1 MARRHRHMGKPM
13 KSRENWLLAGE
24 RLTCDD
30 GGRPVTI
37 AALCRALGVS
47 KGSFY
52 HHFRNLADYTACLEA
67 RLQVRGLA
75 SPGARAGD
83 RKAPWFELALSILGS
98 DGYAGI
104 TLDALNQR
112 MGVTKGAFYYL
123 FKSRQAFVR
132 ELLAYWR
139 EQTLGE
145 MIGIMRRRGEGME
158 TVDAILEFS
167 RQLVNRR
174 EIDVQIRA
182 WALTDPD
189 VARYQAELDQVQLDA
204 SRTII
209 RQLLGGDGALAE
221 AAATLAYLSFIGAQQ
236 IVPAMPESAWAD
248 HLKVFLPFITRR

>member
-1 MARRHRHMGKPM
+1 MGRRYRRMCTPM
-13 KSRENWLLAGE
+13 KSREHWLVAGE
-24 RLTCDD
+24 RLASEN
-30 GGRPVTI
+30 GGRAVTI
-37 AALCRALGVS
+37 AALCRALGLS

-52 HHFRNLADYTACLEA
+52 QHFRNLADYTACLDA
-67 RLQVRGLA
+67 RLQAGGRA
-75 SPGARAGD
+75 APRARSGD
-83 RKAPWFELALSILGS
+83 RKTPWFELALSILGS

-132 ELLAYWR
+132 ELLAHWR

-158 TVDAILEFS
+158 TVDAILDFS

-174 EIDVQIRA
+174 AIDVQIRA

-248 HLKVFLPFITRR
+248 QLKVFLPFITRR